1 MFNGELSQII
11 PIKNTDFSNR
21 SSAARV
27 SGEPVSVP
35 ETGVSSV
42 PLNVQPA
49 YLVMLGVSPKDVE
62 NAVAQ
67 NPNFSVIDALSL
79 ALKNFG
85 NQMASVA
92 DKETSESAQSAAKST
107 RDSLMSNPL
116 NALRSQAHINAAD
129 VVALTE

>member
-1 MFNGELSQII
+1 
-11 PIKNTDFSNR
+11 
-21 SSAARV
+21 
-27 SGEPVSVP
+27 
-35 ETGVSSV
+35 
-42 PLNVQPA
+42 
-49 YLVMLGVSPKDVE
+49 MLGVSPKDVE